1 MDREQIYE
9 AFDNGLI
16 GLDDIIDIS
25 QKDGYN
31 QALEDFYN
39 GLADELLWIRERFG
53 DDAYMEAWCS
63 VGCLQNR
70 LTK

>member
-31 QALEDFYN
+31 QALEDFKSKWINRINEAYKSQN
-39 GLADELLWIRERFG
+39 TVNVLCTMCNNIIEELKR
-53 DDAYMEAWCS
+53 
-63 VGCLQNR
+63 
-70 LTK
+70 